1 MLYDKNKVDEVAK
14 RYLDMR
20 IRNAG
25 AEPKDVHK
33 FIDALDKV
41 SGLPGVA
48 LRQCKKLGRLEKW
61 ANQHFSDKSSNIQ
74 FVGSYDG
81 RKYDSY
87 SIVEHIRKE
96 SGLDFTD
103 IKILDKEL
111 GCLLTY
117 KINYDSYISLSLL
130 PFDLGWDDNNQEEL

>member
-1 MLYDKNKVDEVAK
+1 MLYENNVDDVAK
-14 RYLDMR
+14 RYFDMR
-20 IRNAG
+20 IMNAG

-33 FIDALDKV
+33 FIDALEKV
-41 SGLPGVA
+41 PGLPGIA
-48 LRQCKKLGRLEKW
+48 LRKCRKLGRLEKW

-81 RKYDSY
+81 RKYDGY

-96 SGLDFTD
+96 SGLEFTD

-130 PFDLGWDDNNQEEL
+130 PFKLGWDSDTPE